1 MVEFEE
7 IKDEHYEENDGFED
21 EESDGDYS
29 DASEDEDQGQD
40 EGVQDE
46 TIIDRIV
53 ALKDIIPAHQRD
65 AISRSISKA
74 YSFGSM
80 ATFIGGKA
88 VYILITSILMLGI
101 PYALSLEEDKMISEQ
116 ERQLQLAQGM
126 SEVPSLL
133 FLDRRLISRFLRPP
147 LPRLWLPRLQNLN
160 RKHRSVLPVSEHSEG
175 YLGLGVEK
183 DEMHSTLYRWY
194 SSTSLQGSGKGGIIC
209 IQIRKFQRYILAP
222 EKSTPRIPTFVS

>member
-7 IKDEHYEENDGFED
+7 IKDEHYQENDGFED
-21 EESDGDYS
+21 EEDGSDGDYS
-29 DASEDEDQGQD
+29 DASDDDQGQD
-40 EGVQDE
+40 EDVQDE

-126 SEVPSLL
+126 SEVLAPTAAQTLAAAAPESQQKAPV
-133 FLDRRLISRFLRPP
+133 RPP
-147 LPRLWLPRLQNLN
+147 
-160 RKHRSVLPVSEHSEG
+160 G
-175 YLGLGVEK
+175 
-183 DEMHSTLYRWY
+183 
-194 SSTSLQGSGKGGIIC
+194 
-209 IQIRKFQRYILAP
+209 F
-222 EKSTPRIPTFVS
+222 